1 MITGPMPV
9 TQVTDGR
16 ADARTLAARSPA
28 ESSHA
33 RLRHAT
39 SRSIRHITSKNLQ
52 HPIQQNR
59 LRHVSQHLLQV
70 IQRLQL
76 PLEERAQ
83 PHNGGR
89 PLVGVQ

>member
-16 ADARTLAARSPA
+16 AGARTLAARSPA
-28 ESSHA
+28 ELSHA

-70 IQRLQL
+70 IQRFHL
-76 PLEERAQ
+76 PLKKCPE
-83 PHNGGR
+83 PHNVGR
-89 PLVGVQ
+89 PLPGVQ